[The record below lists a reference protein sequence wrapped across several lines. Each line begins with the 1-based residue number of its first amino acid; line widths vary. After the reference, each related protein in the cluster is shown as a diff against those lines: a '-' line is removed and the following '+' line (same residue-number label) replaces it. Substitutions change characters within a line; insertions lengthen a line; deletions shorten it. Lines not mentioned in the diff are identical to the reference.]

1 MTPEDR
7 FGDLGEPAPRDEDDD
22 RSAAD
27 KLADLD
33 ERDPEPDDPRRQ
45 GPPEPAR
52 LGGSYMWVVGVAA
65 MILITV
71 ILVNQLQN
79 AEEGRYI
86 DGPEV
91 GKRLPEFAAPLVD
104 GPEDKVANIIPST
117 ADTDDTKACEVR
129 VPGSLNICDQWRK
142 PVVVSFL
149 FVRGAKCEPQFDRL
163 ERVRREFGDR
173 VNFVGVFFERDRDK
187 VQDVVDKHAWEF
199 PIVVDGD
206 GAVANLY
213 AVGGCPTTVF
223 ADAGGRV
230 RETRKG
236 DLTETQLRTLVSRL
250 LK

>member
-1 MTPEDR
+1 MPDDEDR
-7 FGDLGEPAPRDEDDD
+7 FGDLGERAAGE

-27 KLADLD
+27 RLADLD

-45 GPPEPAR
+45 RDREPEPAR
-52 LGGSYMWVVGVAA
+52 PGGRYMWVVGVAA

-71 ILVNQLQN
+71 VMVNQITN
-79 AEEGRYI
+79 SEEGRFI

-91 GKRLPEFAAPLVD
+91 GRPLPEFAAPLVD
-104 GPEDKVANIIPST
+104 GPDKDANVIPRS

-129 VPGSLNICDQWRK
+129 VPGSINICDYLDK
-142 PVVVSFL
+142 PVVLSFL

-173 VNFVGVFFERDRDK
+173 VNFIGVFFDRDRDK
-187 VQDVVDKHAWEF
+187 VREIVGKHAWRF
-199 PIVVDGD
+199 PIAVDRD
-206 GAVANLY
+206 GAVTNVY

-236 DLTETQLRTLVSRL
+236 ELSEQQLRTLVGQMVR
-250 LK
+250 